1 MEKKIDKTEQDLQNI
16 RTKNENLQAIR
27 KNKIEGIMIRS
38 KARWAAEGEKV
49 SKYFCSLESR
59 HFTSKQ
65 MFKLINDKG
74 DEIHES
80 KKIAEETK

>member
-1 MEKKIDKTEQDLQNI
+1 MQAKKKENEKNEKELEYEIQNLEKKIDKTEQDLQNI

-65 MFKLINDKG
+65 MF
-74 DEIHES
+74 
-80 KKIAEETK
+80 